1 MNLGNN
7 LKMREVYNPT
17 SATHTH
23 FENALH
29 NDLGIYH
36 VQRGAGIGGFF
47 KSLLTKIVPIGK
59 SILKGGFEI
68 AKPHLQEMGKE
79 IVSKGV
85 KAVKTEAMKK
95 INQPK
100 QPRKTTQKPARKR
113 NRVTPYKTRDSF
125 EKHGY

>member
-1 MNLGNN
+1 
-7 LKMREVYNPT
+7 MREVYNPT
-17 SATHTH
+17 STTHAH

-59 SILKGGFEI
+59 SILKSGFEI

-85 KAVKTEAMKK
+85 KAVKTEAMKR

-100 QPRKTTQKPARKR
+100 QPRKTAQKPTRKR
-113 NRVTPYKTRDSF
+113 SRVTPYKTRDSF
-125 EKHGY
+125 EKHGL